1 MLPNG
6 WGFCKVSVG
15 EIGYLVEE
23 IMDGSRSRTGKIEPR
38 LHELMAFTSRSRAI
52 CRQQKRAPFLVAVYR
67 LGIHSDHSQFV
78 MKMIDLQPI
87 IG

>member
-52 CRQQKRAPFLVAVYR
+52 CRT
-67 LGIHSDHSQFV
+67 
-78 MKMIDLQPI
+78 
-87 IG
+87 